1 MLFDSH
7 AHLDDEAFDA
17 DRDEV
22 IARALSNG
30 LAGMVNPGSCMKS
43 SAAALALAEQHAAI
57 YAAVG
62 IHPHDADSADEAAYE
77 QLLQWSRHPKVV
89 AIGEIGLDYHY
100 DFSPRSVQQEVF
112 VKQLALAKEC
122 DLPVILH
129 DREAHGD
136 ILRLVKEAG
145 RGVRGVFHCFSGSL
159 ERAREVLKLGFYLS
173 VGGTLTFKNAAKL
186 PEVVKEVPFERLL
199 LETDSPYLTPAPY
212 RGRRNEP
219 LHVRLVAEKVAEL
232 RGLSVEEVARQ
243 TTANT
248 YRCFGI
254 AQ

>member
-1 MLFDSH
+1 M
-7 AHLDDEAFDA
+7 
-17 DRDEV
+17 
-22 IARALSNG
+22 
-30 LAGMVNPGSCMKS
+30 
-43 SAAALALAEQHAAI
+43 
-57 YAAVG
+57 
-62 IHPHDADSADEAAYE
+62 
-77 QLLQWSRHPKVV
+77 
-89 AIGEIGLDYHY
+89 DYHY
-100 DFSPRSVQQEVF
+100 DFSPRSVQQDVF
-112 VKQLALAKEC
+112 VRQLAVAKEC

-159 ERAREVLKLGFYLS
+159 EMAREVLKLGFYLS

>member
-17 DRDEV
+17 DREDV
-22 IARALSNG
+22 IARALANG
-30 LAGMVNPGSCMKS
+30 LTGIVNPGSCMKS
-43 SAAALALAEQHAAI
+43 SAAALALAQQHAAI

-77 QLLQWSRHPKVV
+77 QLRGWSWHPKVV

-100 DFSPRSVQQEVF
+100 DFSPRSVQQDVF
-112 VKQLALAKEC
+112 VRQLAVAKEC

-136 ILRLVKEAG
+136 ILRLVKEQG
-145 RGVRGVFHCFSGSL
+145 QGVRGVFHCFSGSI
-159 ERAREVLKLGFYLS
+159 EMAREVLKLGFYLS

-186 PEVVKEVPFERLL
+186 PEIVKEIPLERLL
-199 LETDSPYLTPAPY
+199 LETDSPYLTPVPH

-219 LHVRLVAEKVAEL
+219 LHVSLVAKKVAQL

-248 YRCFGI
+248 CRCFGI

>member
-30 LAGMVNPGSCMKS
+30 LAGMVNPGACMKS

-77 QLLQWSRHPKVV
+77 QLLQLSRHPKVV

-159 ERAREVLKLGFYLS
+159 EMAREVLKLGFYLS

>member
-17 DRDEV
+17 DREEV
-22 IARALSNG
+22 IARALANG
-30 LAGMVNPGSCMKS
+30 LTGMVNPGSCMKS
-43 SAAALALAEQHAAI
+43 SAAALALAQQHAAI

-77 QLLQWSRHPKVV
+77 QLLCWAQHPKVV

-100 DFSPRSVQQEVF
+100 DFSPRSVQQDVF
-112 VKQLALAKEC
+112 VKQLALAREC

-136 ILRLVKEAG
+136 ILRLVKEQG
-145 RGVRGVFHCFSGSL
+145 QGVRGVFHCFSGSL
-159 ERAREVLKLGFYLS
+159 EMAREVLNLGFYLS

-186 PEVVKEVPFERLL
+186 PEIVKEVPFERLL
-199 LETDSPYLTPAPY
+199 LETDSPYLTPVPY

-243 TTANT
+243 TTSNT
-248 YRCFGI
+248 CRCFGI
-254 AQ
+254 TQ